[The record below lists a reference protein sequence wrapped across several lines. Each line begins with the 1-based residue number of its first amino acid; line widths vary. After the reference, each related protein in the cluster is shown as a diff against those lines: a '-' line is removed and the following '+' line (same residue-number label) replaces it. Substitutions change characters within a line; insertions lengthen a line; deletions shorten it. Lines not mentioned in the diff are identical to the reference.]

1 MAAVTVGQGTAN
13 GDASRILERPRGF
26 YISRRLDRQ
35 LDRAVMYLKEQHG
48 LQKVD
53 RSVLV
58 TALLD
63 RDELWTETALDQ
75 LVEQVAAEVAERKT
89 RQAD

>member
-13 GDASRILERPRGF
+13 GDAGRILERPRGF